1 MNDKFQPG
9 KVYVMLQ
16 CQVVYALP
24 GGYSALN
31 IFMQTGNFFLL
42 ADCIRNEKRISGHN
56 KFSWTGL
63 SKVKGAMGKHEPVRQ
78 GQTTTTGTPCA
89 TLCR

>member
-63 SKVKGAMGKHEPVRQ
+63 SKGERCNG
-78 GQTTTTGTPCA
+78 
-89 TLCR
+89 